1 MPEVLAQMK
10 LEGVLTVVVIPHLLE
25 PALRPTWAMKK
36 RRGRNSPCIRPRK
49 MFVSQSP
56 LSFPPLPPFPSAPP
70 PQATGSN
77 TWVATSAAKPTS
89 AISFPHS
96 KRRISLF
103 VFYSLGSLEMQYR
116 FARGRSENRLFTP
129 RVPHPTHA
137 EGVDPKTT
145 VRETSTSRA

>member
-1 MPEVLAQMK
+1 MANGGASLPEVLAQMK

-25 PALRPTWAMKK
+25 PALRPTWAIKK

-96 KRRISLF
+96 KRTISLF
-103 VFYSLGSLEMQYR
+103 VF
-116 FARGRSENRLFTP
+116 LFTRLARNAIQIRP
-129 RVPHPTHA
+129 GQIRKSTFHAKSASPHTRRGCRP
-137 EGVDPKTT
+137 
-145 VRETSTSRA
+145 